1 MTDNTSANVINNMLR
16 TLSTWILDFPA
27 YWLLK
32 MMYKIFFNVSTAE
45 LFTNATIKNFYSRI
59 QLIIGVFMVFK
70 LAVTILQGIVSP
82 DKFTDKNA
90 GFSSVIT
97 RIITSLIM
105 LTLLVPINN
114 PNAKNEYEKQLN
126 KNGLLFGTL
135 YSLQYR
141 LLNNNTLG
149 RLILGTT
156 DNATTTSSTDEEE
169 ELKADTQAAQLEK
182 SANIFTT
189 TILKGFI
196 RINVIEENADE
207 TKSKNWVCQNVDE
220 NILEIYTDLDADPK
234 DILGLVNTNC
244 DEAEQTSTY
253 LGKKIN
259 EIKGFFK
266 GLGGSGRYMFA
277 YIPILPA
284 IVGYVF
290 VFILLGFTVD
300 IAVRAVKLAVLR
312 LIAPIPIIS
321 YIEPKQA
328 KDGAFA
334 AWCKTLISTYL
345 DLFIRLAVV
354 YFVIFLIQDM
364 IVNGIVINNGSGM
377 IGILSSIFIWIG
389 LFFFARQAPKFI
401 KDILGIKGNS
411 MQNIGLS
418 AMLSGVGALRQHGTL
433 REAGEAIRDATD
445 AQINGYN
452 QGKGQVPLSTTYNAG
467 RDHVAK
473 VITGDPN
480 MTAKKM
486 ARGERHLRAMG
497 IDTPYANTLKTQMYD
512 AQTELSKFQTLQSRA
527 EKQGWANLSNADQ
540 ESIRQGYRSWLDAWN
555 KNHPND
561 QRHYSDAELEQFGAT
576 LATDYANTKY
586 AKAKSKYSNVEGM
599 QKLYGQA
606 RSFEAEYEGPEDESG
621 NLQRRNFTNR
631 AAIGLGRESRY
642 SRRQQWRTQ
651 SFPESSSGA
660 TEANDPQNSGVDIT
674 PVGSTGAGP
683 IGGGPGGSG
692 GPAGMPPQ

>member
-32 MMYKIFFNVSTAE
+32 IMYKIFFNVSTAE
-45 LFTNATIKNFYSRI
+45 LFTSATIKNFYSRV

-70 LAVTILQGIVSP
+70 LAVTILEGIVNP
-82 DKFTDKNA
+82 DKFTDKKA

-105 LTLLVPINN
+105 LTLLVPINI

-126 KNGLLFGTL
+126 NNGLLFGTL

-156 DNATTTSSTDEEE
+156 DNATTGATDDATTDDD
-169 ELKADTQAAQLEK
+169 KKFNADTQAAQLEK

-196 RINVIEENADE
+196 RINLVEENADE
-207 TKSKNWVCQNVDE
+207 TKSSNWVCQNVDE
-220 NILEIYTDLDADPK
+220 NILEIYTNLDADPK
-234 DILGLVNTNC
+234 DILGLVNVKC
-244 DEAEQTSTY
+244 SESEQSSNF
-253 LGKKIN
+253 LDSLWHKV
-259 EIKGFFK
+259 KGIFK
-266 GLGGSGRYMFA
+266 ELGGSERYMFA

-334 AWCKTLISTYL
+334 AWCRTLVSTYL
-345 DLFIRLAVV
+345 DLFLRLAIV

-364 IVNGIVINNGSGM
+364 IVNGIIINNGSGM

-389 LFFFARQAPKFI
+389 LFFFAKQAPKFI
-401 KDILGIKGNS
+401 KDVLGIKGS

-418 AMLSGVGALRQHGTL
+418 AILGGTASLLGGGGAKGFALGAMQGAKGSVDAYNSGKTFSPTQSWSQNRDMMAKIRTGDKDAQGGIEGRMMDRLNYGVRERMAGKLGLSSKDVAQAEYIADLRKSEAAEAKVKLDHATQNLNNLSPDATPAEREEATNLYRQAYAANEAAQKAYGKAQKTYESMDKDRGNMGVGPRILDT
-433 REAGEAIRDATD
+433 
-445 AQINGYN
+445 
-452 QGKGQVPLSTTYNAG
+452 
-467 RDHVAK
+467 
-473 VITGDPN
+473 
-480 MTAKKM
+480 KK
-486 ARGERHLRAMG
+486 E
-497 IDTPYANTLKTQMYD
+497 T
-512 AQTELSKFQTLQSRA
+512 
-527 EKQGWANLSNADQ
+527 
-540 ESIRQGYRSWLDAWN
+540 YRS
-555 KNHPND
+555 
-561 QRHYSDAELEQFGAT
+561 
-576 LATDYANTKY
+576 
-586 AKAKSKYSNVEGM
+586 AKTIRTEKIKKEVEGVNIDYNVAIN
-599 QKLYGQA
+599 KSG
-606 RSFEAEYEGPEDESG
+606 SITDKESEFIYDKDIK
-621 NLQRRNFTNR
+621 NFAGTKDD
-631 AAIGLGRESRY
+631 S
-642 SRRQQWRTQ
+642 T
-651 SFPESSSGA
+651 FSSSGH
-660 TEANDPQNSGVDIT
+660 
-674 PVGSTGAGP
+674 GS
-683 IGGGPGGSG
+683 GGPG
-692 GPAGMPPQ
+692 GPAGMPPR